1 MERTASQKVT
11 QIGNGMMTNMKQNV
25 ELKAF
30 PVRMMTK
37 LGSALKGKLSLSP
50 PHTAVVVH
58 H

>member
-30 PVRMMTK
+30 PVRMTK